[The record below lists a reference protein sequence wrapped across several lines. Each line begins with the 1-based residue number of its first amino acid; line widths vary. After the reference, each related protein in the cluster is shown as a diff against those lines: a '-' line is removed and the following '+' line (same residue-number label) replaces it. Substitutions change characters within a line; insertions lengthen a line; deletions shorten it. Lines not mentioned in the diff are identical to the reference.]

1 MRKSLLK
8 RFTFLR
14 GPWVA
19 HTHAARRS

>member
-19 HTHAARRS
+19 DIHAARRS